1 MKAVKAVEAVKA
13 VYVAV
18 LSPSLMVFLHLFLRL
33 CPCLLHLQWSPQPLF
48 DIRPL
53 PLILFRLERFQSKI
67 QILLRTNPPFTAT
80 TTALQTSC
88 ILRAWCLSFCK
99 TPWKCTIQGKEGPLT
114 LFCPLESI
122 SPAFFPSPP
131 SKGKHDNKTML
142 PEQAKQNNLPWS
154 KYIGSILLRSLM
166 SCLVGPLGG
175 SDYPTGGASW
185 SSTIFHNYPTDN
197 VKSVQI
203 ILAV

>member
-1 MKAVKAVEAVKA
+1 
-13 VYVAV
+13 
-18 LSPSLMVFLHLFLRL
+18 MVFLHLFLRL

-88 ILRAWCLSFCK
+88 ILWAWCLSFCK
-99 TPWKCTIQGKEGPLT
+99 TSWKCTIQGIEGTLGFFVLWNLSALT
-114 LFCPLESI
+114 S
-122 SPAFFPSPP
+122 SPGPP
-131 SKGKHDNKTML
+131 SKGKHGNKTML

-185 SSTIFHNYPTDN
+185 SFTIFHNYPADN
-197 VKSVQI
+197 VKSE
-203 ILAV
+203 L

>member
-1 MKAVKAVEAVKA
+1 MTLCMQYLSSESS
-13 VYVAV
+13 V
-18 LSPSLMVFLHLFLRL
+18 LYCEWEQYISSVISGSSVCSDSSGSSESSLCGGVTSISDGILHLFLRL

-122 SPAFFPSPP
+122 YQPWLLPQPS
-131 SKGKHDNKTML
+131 
-142 PEQAKQNNLPWS
+142 
-154 KYIGSILLRSLM
+154 
-166 SCLVGPLGG
+166 
-175 SDYPTGGASW
+175 
-185 SSTIFHNYPTDN
+185 F
-197 VKSVQI
+197 
-203 ILAV
+203 